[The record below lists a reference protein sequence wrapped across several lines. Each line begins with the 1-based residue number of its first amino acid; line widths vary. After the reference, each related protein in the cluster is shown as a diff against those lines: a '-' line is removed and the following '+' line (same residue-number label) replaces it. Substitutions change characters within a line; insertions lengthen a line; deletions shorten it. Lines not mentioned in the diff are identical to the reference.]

1 MSVKTDSAYYEEAR
15 RLLKFLQG
23 FYDIPSEYINRNSI
37 LREFI
42 GGNNND

>member
-1 MSVKTDSAYYEEAR
+1 MSVSTDSPYYEEAR
-15 RLLKFLQG
+15 RLLKFLKN
-23 FYDIPSEYINRNSI
+23 FYAIPSEFVSKNSI